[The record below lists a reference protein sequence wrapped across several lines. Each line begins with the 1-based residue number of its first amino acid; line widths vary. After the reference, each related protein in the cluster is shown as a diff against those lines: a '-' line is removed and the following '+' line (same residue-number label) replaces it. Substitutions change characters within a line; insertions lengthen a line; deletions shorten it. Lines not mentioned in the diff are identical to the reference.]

1 MRISGMSRKL
11 VLLLVLAGMVGAV
24 GQAATPAPANTSE
37 IGAVRRQ
44 LLDSLRM
51 SPTVANAVKID
62 PTLLGD
68 QAYLTRTNP
77 DLARLVQSHP
87 EIARNPDFYL
97 FADLGPGEP
106 RPAERWE
113 EPYRESNVHALVSNL
128 APVLVFLA
136 FIILAGWVLRA
147 VLDHRRWN
155 RAMTARTDAHHRLLE
170 KLGSSQEL
178 LSYAQSEN
186 GRQLLEL
193 GGLDRGDTAVRT
205 PALLGRMLAAVQFG
219 LVFTLAG
226 WVLAALRNDIY
237 GGHDPL
243 LIIGLLSLA
252 IGVGLILS
260 AAVSFVMSRHLGL
273 LDRAGQ

>member
-1 MRISGMSRKL
+1 MSRKL
-11 VLLLVLAGMVGAV
+11 ALLLILAGMAGAV
-24 GQAATPAPANTSE
+24 GQAAFPAPASTSE

-77 DLARLVQSHP
+77 DLAHLLQAHP

-106 RPAERWE
+106 RPAEHWE
-113 EPYRESNVHALVSNL
+113 EPYHESDVREVMSNV
-128 APVLVFLA
+128 APMLVFLGL
-136 FIILAGWVLRA
+136 IILAGWVLRA

-155 RAMTARTDAHHRLLE
+155 RAMTARTDAHQRLLE

-193 GGLDRGDTAVRT
+193 GGLDRGDTMLRT
-205 PALLGRMLAAVQFG
+205 PALLGRMLTAVQFG

-226 WVLAALRNDIY
+226 WVLAGLRNDVA